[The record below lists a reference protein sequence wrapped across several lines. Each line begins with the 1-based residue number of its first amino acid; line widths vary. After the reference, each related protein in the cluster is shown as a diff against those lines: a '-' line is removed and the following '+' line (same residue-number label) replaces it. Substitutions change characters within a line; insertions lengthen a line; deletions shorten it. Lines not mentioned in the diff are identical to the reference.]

1 VTPRLVRPLDPDEVP
16 ALPTDPKSFLEPE
29 GGDDQTPPAPGGT
42 ADAPLPAPPH

>member
-29 GGDDQTPPAPGGT
+29 GGADQTPPAPGGT
-42 ADAPLPAPPH
+42 ADAPPPAPPH